1 MTSQTIILY
10 ILKTT
15 LVAGIFLG
23 YYWMA
28 LRDKKFHYYNRFYL
42 LCASAMSLL
51 LPLLNFNWF
60 TVEEPV
66 LYGTNQIIQFVLT
79 TKNPRPG
86 IHLNWTDYV
95 LLTASTITIIL
106 FGLLLMNIIKIQ
118 LLKKKY
124 EVTKM
129 EGFDFINTNDENA
142 PFSFLNNLFWKQSIS
157 LQDAG
162 GQQIFKHELTH
173 IKQKHTWDRIYCQIV
188 ASIFWMNP
196 FNWII
201 QNELVAI
208 HEFIADEEAVGNSN
222 VHAFAQM
229 LLQTHYGNH
238 FLKPT
243 HSFFYSTIKRR
254 LAMLTQTSNPK
265 YSYLR
270 RVMLLPLLVLTIS
283 LVSIKVHAREKIEK
297 KVEAIKENLIS
308 FVADTTKPTII
319 NIKADTVNQQNKPVY
334 FVDGVKITEV
344 EMNAI
349 SANNIKSVNVLK
361 GDKALKKY
369 PNEGKNGVIEIVLK
383 DVEKK
388 DQTPNKDWSNIGASQ
403 NLNQIKSLELVNGV
417 KVEVKGIID
426 TVVNIKRPLFVVDGV
441 PVESI
446 GGISPTEIESV
457 HILKGADAKSY
468 GVAANNGVALITTK
482 KASKALTAPSNSKT
496 ANELDKVVVV
506 SYKNDKANVV
516 DVSPVF
522 TTVEVLPVFNKLD
535 NGWARYLERSLDR
548 DLPKR
553 RGAPAGQY
561 TVMVSF
567 IIDKNGKVQN
577 VKSLND
583 PGYGSAEEALR
594 VIEHCPNWIPAK
606 QNGLAVNYTMRQA
619 IVFMVAEN

>member
-1 MTSQTIILY
+1 
-10 ILKTT
+10 
-15 LVAGIFLG
+15 
-23 YYWMA
+23 
-28 LRDKKFHYYNRFYL
+28 
-42 LCASAMSLL
+42 
-51 LPLLNFNWF
+51 
-60 TVEEPV
+60 
-66 LYGTNQIIQFVLT
+66 
-79 TKNPRPG
+79 
-86 IHLNWTDYV
+86 
-95 LLTASTITIIL
+95 
-106 FGLLLMNIIKIQ
+106 
-118 LLKKKY
+118 
-124 EVTKM
+124 
-129 EGFDFINTNDENA
+129 
-142 PFSFLNNLFWKQSIS
+142 
-157 LQDAG
+157 
-162 GQQIFKHELTH
+162 
-173 IKQKHTWDRIYCQIV
+173 
-188 ASIFWMNP
+188 
-196 FNWII
+196 
-201 QNELVAI
+201 
-208 HEFIADEEAVGNSN
+208 
-222 VHAFAQM
+222 
-229 LLQTHYGNH
+229 
-238 FLKPT
+238 
-243 HSFFYSTIKRR
+243 
-254 LAMLTQTSNPK
+254 MLTQTSNPK

-270 RVMLLPLLVLTIS
+270 RVMLLPLLVITIS

-349 SANNIKSVNVLK
+349 SADKIKSVNVLK

-383 DVEKK
+383 DIERK
-388 DQTPNKDWSNIGASQ
+388 DQTPNKDWSNISASQ

-417 KVEVKGIID
+417 KVEVKGITD

-446 GGISPTEIESV
+446 GGISPTEIESI

-482 KASKALTAPSNSKT
+482 KASKGSTASSNSKT

-522 TTVEVLPVFNKLD
+522 TTVEVLPVFNKVD

>member
-1 MTSQTIILY
+1 
-10 ILKTT
+10 
-15 LVAGIFLG
+15 
-23 YYWMA
+23 
-28 LRDKKFHYYNRFYL
+28 
-42 LCASAMSLL
+42 
-51 LPLLNFNWF
+51 
-60 TVEEPV
+60 
-66 LYGTNQIIQFVLT
+66 
-79 TKNPRPG
+79 
-86 IHLNWTDYV
+86 
-95 LLTASTITIIL
+95 
-106 FGLLLMNIIKIQ
+106 
-118 LLKKKY
+118 
-124 EVTKM
+124 
-129 EGFDFINTNDENA
+129 
-142 PFSFLNNLFWKQSIS
+142 
-157 LQDAG
+157 
-162 GQQIFKHELTH
+162 
-173 IKQKHTWDRIYCQIV
+173 
-188 ASIFWMNP
+188 
-196 FNWII
+196 
-201 QNELVAI
+201 
-208 HEFIADEEAVGNSN
+208 
-222 VHAFAQM
+222 
-229 LLQTHYGNH
+229 
-238 FLKPT
+238 
-243 HSFFYSTIKRR
+243 
-254 LAMLTQTSNPK
+254 
-265 YSYLR
+265 
-270 RVMLLPLLVLTIS
+270 MLLPLLVITIS

-349 SANNIKSVNVLK
+349 SADKIKSVNVLK

-369 PNEGKNGVIEIVLK
+369 PTEGKNGVIEIVLK
-383 DVEKK
+383 DIERK
-388 DQTPNKDWSNIGASQ
+388 DQTPNKDWSNISASQ

-482 KASKALTAPSNSKT
+482 KASKASPPSSNTKSS
-496 ANELDKVVVV
+496 NELDKVVVV

-522 TTVEVLPVFNKLD
+522 TTVDVLPVFNKVD

>member
-1 MTSQTIILY
+1 
-10 ILKTT
+10 
-15 LVAGIFLG
+15 
-23 YYWMA
+23 
-28 LRDKKFHYYNRFYL
+28 
-42 LCASAMSLL
+42 
-51 LPLLNFNWF
+51 
-60 TVEEPV
+60 
-66 LYGTNQIIQFVLT
+66 
-79 TKNPRPG
+79 
-86 IHLNWTDYV
+86 
-95 LLTASTITIIL
+95 
-106 FGLLLMNIIKIQ
+106 
-118 LLKKKY
+118 
-124 EVTKM
+124 
-129 EGFDFINTNDENA
+129 
-142 PFSFLNNLFWKQSIS
+142 
-157 LQDAG
+157 
-162 GQQIFKHELTH
+162 
-173 IKQKHTWDRIYCQIV
+173 
-188 ASIFWMNP
+188 MNP

-270 RVMLLPLLVLTIS
+270 RVMLLPLLVITIS

-319 NIKADTVNQQNKPVY
+319 NIKADTVKQQDKPVY

-349 SANNIKSVNVLK
+349 AADNIKSVNVLK

-369 PNEGKNGVIEIVLK
+369 PKEGKNGVIEIVLK
-383 DVEKK
+383 DIERK
-388 DQTPNKDWSNIGASQ
+388 DQTPNKDWSNISASQ
-403 NLNQIKSLELVNGV
+403 KLNQIKSLELVNGV

-468 GVAANNGVALITTK
+468 GVAAKNGVALITTK
-482 KASKALTAPSNSKT
+482 KASKGSTASSNSKT

-506 SYKNDKANVV
+506 SYKNDKTNVV

-522 TTVEVLPVFNKLD
+522 TTVDVLPVFNKVD

>member
-15 LVAGIFLG
+15 LVAGILLA

-51 LPLLNFNWF
+51 IPLLNFDWF

-66 LYGTNQIIQFVLT
+66 LYGSNQIIQFVLPT
-79 TKNPRPG
+79 TISRPG
-86 IHLNWTDYV
+86 IHLDWADYV
-95 LLTASTITIIL
+95 LLIASTITIIL
-106 FGLLLMNIIKIQ
+106 FSLLLMHIIKIQ

-129 EGFDFINTNDENA
+129 EGFDFINTKDENA

-157 LQDAG
+157 LLDEG

-196 FNWII
+196 FNWFI

-222 VHAFAQM
+222 VNAFAQM

-254 LAMLTQTSNPK
+254 LTMLTQTSNPK

-270 RVMLLPLLVLTIS
+270 RVMLLPLLLITIS

-334 FVDGVKITEV
+334 FVDGVKIT
-344 EMNAI
+344 
-349 SANNIKSVNVLK
+349 
-361 GDKALKKY
+361 D
-369 PNEGKNGVIEIVLK
+369 EIVLK
-383 DVEKK
+383 DIERK
-388 DQTPNKDWSNIGASQ
+388 DQTPNKDWSNISASQ

-417 KVEVKGIID
+417 KVEVKGITD
-426 TVVNIKRPLFVVDGV
+426 TVVIIKRPLFVVDGV

-446 GGISPTEIESV
+446 GGISPTEIESIN
-457 HILKGADAKSY
+457 ILKDAASKTIY
-468 GVAANNGVALITTK
+468 GDAAKNGVVLITSKKGHAGNLQHKTEDVTVIGYTK
-482 KASKALTAPSNSKT
+482 NG
-496 ANELDKVVVV
+496 DK
-506 SYKNDKANVV
+506 SE
-516 DVSPVF
+516 P
-522 TTVEVLPVFNKLD
+522 TTVFFHPPTIQKNVEPKQNNEPIFYTAQKPAQFPGGGE
-535 NGWARYLERSLDR
+535 GWIRYLGKNLNR
-548 DLPKR
+548 DIPVLN
-553 RGAPAGQY
+553 GAPVGQY
-561 TVMVSF
+561 KVILSF
-567 IIDKNGKVQN
+567 IVTSNGDIKDVTAVTN
-577 VKSLND
+577 
-583 PGYGSAEEALR
+583 PGYGTAAEAIR
-594 VIEHCPNWIPAK
+594 IIEKGPKWIPAE
-606 QNGLAVNYTMRQA
+606 QNGKKVNYFITQSIA
-619 IVFMVAEN
+619 FKVDDK